1 MLLWARER
9 HHGLGDEAY
18 VVDGVTGLGL
28 GRWMRV
34 RASTMVGNDG
44 AEALG
49 WTRRGHK
56 GSEEDLTMARAPG
69 RSTTARTPGN
79 F

>member
-34 RASTMVGNDG
+34 RASTVVGNDG

-49 WTRRGHK
+49 WTRR
-56 GSEEDLTMARAPG
+56 
-69 RSTTARTPGN
+69 
-79 F
+79 